1 MANQVTLTFAGDPA
15 PLSKS
20 FAQVGDDAKK
30 MGKDVGDG
38 FDSAAEKSDVLDT
51 RAMGFRDT
59 LTGIQDGAKG
69 VKQAASGDWGFG
81 TLLLLGTGIGDLA
94 SGFTNFLIPALKASK
109 IGTLAQAAAT
119 NVASAATKA
128 FTIAQNFLKV
138 AFLTSPIGWIVLGI
152 GLLIGAVILI
162 ATKTTWFQTIWKNS
176 WAWIKKAASNVWEWL
191 QKLPGWIGSA
201 FSKVADFITA
211 PFRAAFNG
219 IARAW
224 NNTVGRLSFSV
235 PGWVPG
241 IGGNS
246 FSVPNLPTFHSGG
259 ILPGVRGTAVPYIGL
274 AGERVSGL
282 AGSSSG
288 GTTTV
293 MAGDAFTQAALD
305 LIASAVRARG
315 GDPAA
320 IGIRV

>member
-1 MANQVTLTFAGDPA
+1 MPNQVTLTFAGDPA
-15 PLSKS
+15 PLSKT
-20 FAQVGDDAKK
+20 FNQVGEDAKK
-30 MGKDVGDG
+30 MGKDVGD
-38 FDSAAEKSDVLDT
+38 SYENAAEKSDVLDT

-81 TLLLLGTGIGDLA
+81 TLLLLGTGVGDLA
-94 SGFTNFLIPALKASK
+94 SGLTNFLIPALKTTK
-109 IGTLAQAAAT
+109 IGTLASAAAT

-152 GLLIGAVILI
+152 GLLIAAVVLI
-162 ATKTTWFQTIWKNS
+162 ATKTTWFQTIWKKS
-176 WAWIKKAASNVWEWL
+176 WSGIKTAASNTWDFL
-191 QKLPGWIGSA
+191 KKIPGWIGSA
-201 FSKVADFITA
+201 FAKVAGYITA
-211 PFRAAFNG
+211 PYRAAFNG
-219 IARAW
+219 IARMW
-224 NNTVGRLSFSV
+224 NSTVGRLSFSV

-241 IGGNS
+241 IGGNG
-246 FSVPNLPTFHSGG
+246 FSVPNIPTFHSGG
-259 ILPGVRGTAVPYIGL
+259 VIPGVRGTAVPFMGI

-282 AGSSSG
+282 AGGGG

-293 MAGDAFTQAALD
+293 RAGDQLMRTLLDMVASQVKAA
-305 LIASAVRARG
+305 G

-320 IGIRV
+320 IGIRS